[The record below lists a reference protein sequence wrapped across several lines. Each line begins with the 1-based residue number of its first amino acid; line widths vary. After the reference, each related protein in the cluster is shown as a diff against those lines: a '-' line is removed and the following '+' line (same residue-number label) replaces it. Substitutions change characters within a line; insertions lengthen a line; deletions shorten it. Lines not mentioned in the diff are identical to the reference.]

1 MKLKKILLNEAQ
13 YSSRFGGTL
22 NDLESSYY
30 NISDEMDDIERYIK
44 AVLTTPEGEEWE
56 ADKLEEGALAKELKI
71 FQTIKKLFNKS
82 KLGKVL

>member
-13 YSSRFGGTL
+13 HSSRFGGTL

-44 AVLTTPEGEEWE
+44 AVLMTPEGEEWE